1 MDQPGL
7 TVGIFQR
14 FFSADTRPGLDL
26 DLDLGLDLD
35 LARKVVQDYANFL
48 NTSAP
53 LPGCVADSQ
62 QLPHH
67 KELIKESLFTCIN
80 ATGDP
85 ELIGHLKN
93 GYLMLSAWQEGVG
106 EHNLGMDFTELDL
119 EAEPMFTAAQVQRQR
134 DEVAHWRPLVE
145 AEQKLLSADLLAFGV

>member
-106 EHNLGMDFTELDL
+106 EHNLGMDFT
-119 EAEPMFTAAQVQRQR
+119 AQVQRQR
-134 DEVAHWRPLVE
+134 EEVAHWRPLVE